1 MCIISVTTILTI
13 KRIVANIQKV
23 F

>member
-1 MCIISVTTILTI
+1 MCIISVATILTI
-13 KRIVANIQKV
+13 KHIVANIQKV